1 MKTIDLG
8 AVMMVPKGNWDTTVT
23 YERNNLVKHNSAA
36 WVCKVAT
43 SKGVEPTT
51 NAADWYRLVEDST
64 GVSSVNGMTG
74 EVTIDVT
81 PNSHASKT
89 TEFGIGTET
98 EYGHL
103 KLTNNVDATAA
114 GVAISPSAVRQIKTA
129 LEAAIAVL
137 TNNIGS
143 IATNAGVAYDTAA
156 AASSSIEDLNKTV
169 STLSTDIETVTDTAG
184 NAINNLTV
192 SGTVISFTRN
202 NGTTGTIS
210 TQDTNTD
217 TKVTN
222 TLATTSKAYITGTT
236 SNKTNTGTQVFD
248 TGVYLTTT
256 AGVLHADKIEAGAG
270 TIWVV

>member
-8 AVMMVPKGNWDTTVT
+8 AVMMVPKGDWSRTVT
-23 YERNNLVKHNSAA
+23 YERNNLVRHNSAA

-43 SKGVEPTT
+43 SIGVEPTA
-51 NAADWYRLVEDST
+51 NAVDWYRLVEDST

-74 EVTIDVT
+74 DVTLDVT
-81 PNSHASKT
+81 PNSHASVT
-89 TEFGIGTET
+89 TEFGVGTET

-103 KLTNNVDATAA
+103 RLTDNVDTVAA
-114 GVAISPSAVRQIKTA
+114 GVAIAPSAVKTIKEA
-129 LEAAIAVL
+129 LEAAITAL
-137 TNNIGS
+137 TLDAGETES
-143 IATNAGVAYDTAA
+143 KATDAYDK
-156 AASSSIEDLNKTV
+156 ASSA
-169 STLSTDIETVTDTAG
+169 LSLITALDSTVTTVVTNAG
-184 NAINNLTV
+184 NAINNLAV
-192 SGTVISFTRN
+192 DGKVITFTRN

-210 TQDTNTD
+210 TQDTDTN

-256 AGVLHADKIEAGAG
+256 AGVLHADKLEAGAG
-270 TIWVV
+270 TIWVA

>member
-8 AVMMVPKGNWDTTVT
+8 AVMMVPKGDWSRTVT
-23 YERNNLVKHNSAA
+23 YERNNLVRHASAA

-43 SKGVEPTT
+43 SIGVEPTT

-74 EVTIDVT
+74 DVTLDVT
-81 PNSHASKT
+81 PNSHASVT
-89 TEFGIGTET
+89 TEFGVGTET

-103 KLTNNVDATAA
+103 KLTDDVNVTAV
-114 GVAISPSAVRQIKTA
+114 GVAIAPSAVKAIKEA
-129 LEAAIAVL
+129 LEAAITVL
-137 TNNIGS
+137 TLDAGETES
-143 IATNAGVAYDTAA
+143 KATDAYDKASNALSLITALDSA
-156 AASSSIEDLNKTV
+156 VTTV
-169 STLSTDIETVTDTAG
+169 VTEAG
-184 NAINNLTV
+184 NAINNLAV
-192 SGTVISFTRN
+192 DGKVITFTRN

-270 TIWVV
+270 TIWVA